1 MLVYQRVTGVV
12 THMAPLVIQL
22 LCQAVVRSQE
32 IAPHDAVQ
40 CPKQP
45 GVIGRHQKC
54 REGTQKGD
62 VVVKY
67 VDDVG
72 GVDGHRTGFWKGKH
86 VLWRCFFWGRM
97 AFSGRD
103 DGDDACLE
111 LVQWWLIPFGPSGW
125 VCDEHPQLPNMNAQ
139 PILNPETM
147 GSQFFVFQSPT
158 QLNWIVT
165 LVTLSRPCSGFLS
178 KNWRHV
184 TCAWPLPTRWGPRG
198 EVKNPFADESLN
210 DAEQSGELQNI
221 QETIRATSEPR
232 FGNTSNGWE
241 RRENRGKCWKFPLE
255 IVSLFLQFP
264 LMFNNPRFCS
274 VKFHWSLLNFYEIIY
289 IYIILIYCVMFL
301 AKLQK
306 NLELTIGVQNE
317 CDPTTFAD
325 PAQKSNVLNRMLF
338 LAFCFQSFRILVS
351 YCFFGWIRGN
361 LNMGYGAKE
370 F

>member
-184 TCAWPLPTRWGPRG
+184 TCPWPLPTRWGPRG
-198 EVKNPFADESLN
+198 EVKKSIRRRV
-210 DAEQSGELQNI
+210 AERCGTVWRTSKYPRDDQSDQWTSIWKYI
-221 QETIRATSEPR
+221 QWMRKARKPR
-232 FGNTSNGWE
+232 KMLEIPFGN
-241 RRENRGKCWKFPLE
+241 REFVHSIP
-255 IVSLFLQFP
+255 ID
-264 LMFNNPRFCS
+264 
-274 VKFHWSLLNFYEIIY
+274 
-289 IYIILIYCVMFL
+289 
-301 AKLQK
+301 
-306 NLELTIGVQNE
+306 VQ
-317 CDPTTFAD
+317 
-325 PAQKSNVLNRMLF
+325 
-338 LAFCFQSFRILVS
+338 
-351 YCFFGWIRGN
+351 
-361 LNMGYGAKE
+361 
-370 F
+370 